1 LVSKRSGDQLLD
13 PASAIITI
21 KKWVSNKPQVE
32 EPPRSEKKNTRP
44 ITGLQHI
51 QIITKEVIELQ
62 LSQHIHYSVVGMRI
76 LLNCFVIM
84 CITT

>member
-1 LVSKRSGDQLLD
+1 LVSKRSWDQLLD

-21 KKWVSNKPQVE
+21 KKWVSDKYRVE
-32 EPPRSEKKNTRP
+32 ESPRSEKKNTRS
-44 ITGLQHI
+44 ITGFQHI
-51 QIITKEVIELQ
+51 QIITEVVELQ

>member
-1 LVSKRSGDQLLD
+1 MGSTPLD
-13 PASAIITI
+13 TASAIITI
-21 KKWVSNKPQVE
+21 KKWVSDKYQVE
-32 EPPRSEKKNTRP
+32 EPPRSEKKNTRS
-44 ITGLQHI
+44 IAGFQHI
-51 QIITKEVIELQ
+51 QIITEVVELQ